1 MPATITHAYFA
12 EDLFNLLDKNTKNK
26 IKENKKKLM
35 MFSQSTDPLMFY
47 IISPTNGKKIR
58 NLQHIAHT
66 EKTNDFF
73 KNTITFIKDNKY
85 YEKQDV
91 LAFLYGFICHFV
103 LDSNVH
109 PFIFY
114 KTGEFIKDDIKTYKY
129 NGLHHNME
137 SYLDN
142 YMLKKHNITKINL
155 KKFCFSL
162 KPFTKELNKVISYSF
177 LKTYNINNMDKI
189 YLNSLKQM
197 NFFVTAF
204 RLDPHKYKS
213 HIYRFIDKFTP
224 PKTFKLEAISYNI
237 VDKKIDYLNN
247 NHKEWNYP
255 INKKFKSHK
264 SFEELYQ
271 DSLIEAKNII
281 EKVNNYFF
289 KNQNLEIDSLFHNR
303 NYLTGVDCKIKKKQ
317 KYFEF

>member
-12 EDLFNLLDKNTKNK
+12 EDVLNILDNSTKKRIDKNK
-26 IKENKKKLM
+26 KELM

-47 IISPTNGKKIR
+47 ILTTTNGKNIR
-58 NLQHIAHT
+58 NLQHITHS
-66 EKTNDFF
+66 EKTNEFF
-73 KNTITFIKDNKY
+73 TNTIDFIKNNKY
-85 YEKQDV
+85 YEKPDILV
-91 LAFLYGFICHFV
+91 FLYGFICHFV
-103 LDSNVH
+103 LDSTVH
-109 PFIFY
+109 PYIFY
-114 KTGEFIKDDIKTYKY
+114 KTGEFIKEENKTYKY

-142 YMLKKHNITKINL
+142 YMLKKHDITKINL

-162 KPFTKELNKVISYSF
+162 KPFTNELKKLISYSF
-177 LKTYNINNMDKI
+177 KKTYNVENMGQI

-197 NFFVTAF
+197 TFFITMF
-204 RLDPHKYKS
+204 RLDPYKYKS
-213 HIYRFIDKFTP
+213 YIYRFIDKFTP
-224 PKTFKLEAISYNI
+224 PKAFKFEAISYNI
-237 VDKKIDYLNN
+237 VDKKIDYLNT

-255 INKKFKSHK
+255 IDKNIKSHK

-289 KNQNLEIDSLFHNR
+289 NNTDIDIDSLFHNKS
-303 NYLTGVDCKIKKKQ
+303 YLTGVDCKIKTKQ